1 MLGRD
6 KERKHAVTRYTESD
20 AVGAV
25 INLLPPVW
33 GSVPATDAA
42 GGGCGGG
49 SGQESG
55 GGSGGGGGGH
65 EGGGGTSGTESF
77 AVDRRS
83 RVEMP
88 VNVDLRG

>member
-6 KERKHAVTRYTESD
+6 KGHKHAVTRYAESD
-20 AVGAV
+20 AVGAK
-25 INLLPPVW
+25 INLLPPVLA
-33 GSVPATDAA
+33 SDATD
-42 GGGCGGG
+42 GGGDD
-49 SGQESG
+49 SGHESG

-65 EGGGGTSGTESF
+65 EGGCGTSGTESF